1 LLKNR
6 QFLIVLISSI
16 IFTAFISIFITVYAF
31 TGVNHMGKFVK
42 AREVLTSRYYKNVDE
57 NKLMEGA
64 ISGMANSL
72 GDKYTAYY
80 TKDQWSAIELDLG
93 GSYVGIGITVK
104 VGEDGLVAVASFF
117 DDSSAKSEGMEVGD
131 KIVKVDDLDVRKI
144 KSDTVIS
151 MIRGKENTKVKLTII
166 RESDGSTRNFNV
178 VREKIKV
185 DNVTSRVVSEDI
197 GYINIKKFDVEVARY
212 FNESL
217 DKLLKA
223 GIKGLVIDVRDD
235 PGGYYEQVVAI
246 ADRLLPKG
254 IIVYTEDKNKV
265 KDTKYSDKTELGL
278 PLVVLING
286 NSASASEILAGAIKD
301 NKKGKL
307 IGTKS
312 YGKGL
317 VQTSI
322 TFKDGS
328 GLKYTIQR
336 YFTPSGVCIQGTGIQ
351 PDEEIKLDEKY
362 AGVPISQIP
371 IEDDLQLKKA
381 IEDVKV
387 EIR

>member
-1 LLKNR
+1 LQKNK

-16 IFTAFISIFITVYAF
+16 TFTAVISVFITVYAI

-42 AREVLTSRYYKNVDE
+42 AREVLTSRYYENVDE

-72 GDKYTAYY
+72 GDRYTAYY

-93 GSYVGIGITVK
+93 GSYVGIGITIK
-104 VGEDGLVAVASFF
+104 VGEDGLVTVASFF

-151 MIRGKENTKVKLTII
+151 MIKGKENTRVKLTII
-166 RESDGSTRNFNV
+166 RESDGSMLNFYV

-185 DNVTSRVVSEDI
+185 DNVTSKLVSKDI

-254 IIVYTEDKNKV
+254 TIVYTEDKNKV

-351 PDEEIKLDEKY
+351 PDEEVKLDEKY
-362 AGVPISQIP
+362 VDVPISQIP

-387 EIR
+387 GIR

>member
-1 LLKNR
+1 
-6 QFLIVLISSI
+6 
-16 IFTAFISIFITVYAF
+16 
-31 TGVNHMGKFVK
+31 MGKFVK